1 MAIDLVYG
9 LVFFVPPVLGSIL
22 VALGIKSKVDGDNIT
37 NYGIIIGIGAAII
50 LGWLGVMIAMSL
62 PDSQQQELMQ

>member
-1 MAIDLVYG
+1 MASELLYG
-9 LVFFVPPVLGSIL
+9 LVYFSPPVLGSIL
-22 VALGIKSKVDGDNIT
+22 VVLGIKSKLNGNDIT

-62 PDSQQQELMQ
+62 PDARYQVS